1 MSAKKVK
8 NLPLI
13 ILILAICTLLAVYKV
28 SGKSNDELYQNNNSN
43 VEINREELIDRL
55 KYCNDMYIF
64 VTGGNSVN
72 FCENY
77 PISAIYDNELEYCP
91 VKANVASNTNEIYKK
106 ARNCFSQ
113 NIISNS
119 ELRKKMF
126 NPGGKTKV
134 EILRKEIFACEKNI
148 GKAIKGLFSD
158 DTSNENEYEITYYP
172 LFTMINGELAYLQ
185 ETPPVFN
192 STFYYDDASMSSC
205 SQNKVTL
212 NVSCSSNIDGGSCVY
227 SFNMIRVKTGEWKID
242 SVKVSDREKSY
253 YEK

>member
-13 ILILAICTLLAVYKV
+13 ILIFAICTLLVVYKV
-28 SGKSNDELYQNNNSN
+28 SGKSDDELYQNNNSD
-43 VEINREELIDRL
+43 VEINRDELIDRL

-91 VKANVASNTNEIYKK
+91 VRANVASDTDEIYKK

-134 EILRKEIFACEKNI
+134 EILRKKISDCAKSI

-185 ETPPVFN
+185 ETPPIFN

-212 NVSCSSNIDGGSCVY
+212 NVSCRSNIDSDSSVY

-242 SVKVSDREKSY
+242 SVKAYDGKSY